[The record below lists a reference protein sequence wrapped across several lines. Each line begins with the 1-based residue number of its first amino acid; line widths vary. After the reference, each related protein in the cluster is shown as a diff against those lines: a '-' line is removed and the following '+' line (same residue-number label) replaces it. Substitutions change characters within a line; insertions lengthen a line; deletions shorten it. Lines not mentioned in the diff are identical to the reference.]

1 LGLDHKVDIHVLII
15 FYFSPFPNIFFIFFL
30 LQQHIRRKH
39 TKFQIFFTKKCP
51 LEFLQVCPKIGINVW
66 KMTNPISKTNLGILE
81 TANPA
86 SQRESNAKFNSVR
99 FEKNGPDSSCEAK
112 VMVVLSLDSDSGFL
126 AWRWMGGGGFVG
138 MVGLVIGS
146 VYRD

>member
-1 LGLDHKVDIHVLII
+1 
-15 FYFSPFPNIFFIFFL
+15 
-30 LQQHIRRKH
+30 
-39 TKFQIFFTKKCP
+39 
-51 LEFLQVCPKIGINVW
+51 
-66 KMTNPISKTNLGILE
+66 MTNPISKTNLGILE

-112 VMVVLSLDSDSGFL
+112 VMVVLSLDSESGFL
-126 AWRWMGGGGFVG
+126 ARRWKGGGGFVG

-146 VYRD
+146 VYRDWVCGMIIDWVEISTLIIQGSERTAPRNHYTTALLIVTHDTWVTSAQKAYP